1 MVNSNKFMFVVLI
14 LKNIMSFPSELST
27 VLEEKISTYYND
39 LNIEEVGTVLSIADG
54 VARVYGLQNVQAG
67 EMVEFSAGV
76 KGMALNLEN
85 DNVGIVVFGND
96 RLILEG
102 DIVRRTNAIVD
113 VPVGKEVLGRVVDGL
128 GVVIDGKGEI
138 NAK

>member
-113 VPVGKEVLGRVVDGL
+113 VPVGKELLGRVVDGL
-128 GVVIDGKGEI
+128 GVAIDGKGEI

>member
-1 MVNSNKFMFVVLI
+1 MANSNKFVFVVLI

-67 EMVEFSAGV
+67 EDRKS
-76 KGMALNLEN
+76 
-85 DNVGIVVFGND
+85 VV
-96 RLILEG
+96 
-102 DIVRRTNAIVD
+102 
-113 VPVGKEVLGRVVDGL
+113 
-128 GVVIDGKGEI
+128 
-138 NAK
+138 